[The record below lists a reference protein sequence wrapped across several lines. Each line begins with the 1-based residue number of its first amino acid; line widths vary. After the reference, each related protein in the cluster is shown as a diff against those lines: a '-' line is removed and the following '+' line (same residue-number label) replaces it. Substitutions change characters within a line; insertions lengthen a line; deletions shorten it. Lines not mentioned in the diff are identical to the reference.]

1 MNNQLPLMLGSSS
14 PILWAFPISSP
25 ILSDFPV
32 KRELFEL
39 NNNHSYELKQGKR
52 DKNTF

>member
-1 MNNQLPLMLGSSS
+1 
-14 PILWAFPISSP
+14 
-25 ILSDFPV
+25 V

-52 DKNTF
+52 DKNTFWRKINRQEIVSLVK